1 MYKLS
6 KIFLVFECCY
16 VFTLFVGN
24 IFYLGWGLNFLI
36 KYKDKAFDDNES
48 NLWLYCIVSYLF
60 SLNRLLIFQT
70 NTVPYDNIKKKSIL
84 IFCNFIF
91 EMVPCIMGATIIFE
105 IIRYEELKELFQF
118 ALANF
123 ILQVLFIFFNILLW
137 VDTYLTYKDNEEN
150 RARLIGS
157 NYENDYNIV

>member
-1 MYKLS
+1 
-6 KIFLVFECCY
+6 
-16 VFTLFVGN
+16 
-24 IFYLGWGLNFLI
+24 
-36 KYKDKAFDDNES
+36 
-48 NLWLYCIVSYLF
+48 
-60 SLNRLLIFQT
+60 
-70 NTVPYDNIKKKSIL
+70 
-84 IFCNFIF
+84 
-91 EMVPCIMGATIIFE
+91 MGATIIFE